1 MDESTGRGTIS
12 VFSAA
17 FMGIGAMVGA
27 GIFALL
33 GEAGAIAG
41 TAVWLSFLIAG
52 AISLLQGYSFA
63 KLGRTYPSRGGML
76 EFFVQGFGNG
86 HLTGSVSWL
95 FYLVGQLISVMVPRK
110 PRSCWPSSLSSL
122 WPS

>member
-1 MDESTGRGTIS
+1 MDQGANRGKIS
-12 VFSAA
+12 MFSAA

-33 GEAGAIAG
+33 GEAGSIAG

-63 KLGRTYPSRGGML
+63 KLGRRYPSRGGML
-76 EFFVQGFGNG
+76 NSSCK
-86 HLTGSVSWL
+86 GSAM
-95 FYLVGQLISVMVPRK
+95 GI
-110 PRSCWPSSLSSL
+110 
-122 WPS
+122 

>member
-1 MDESTGRGTIS
+1 MGESNSRGKIS
-12 VFSAA
+12 MFSAA

-52 AISLLQGYSFA
+52 VISLFQGYSFA
-63 KLGRTYPSRGGML
+63 KLGRRYPS
-76 EFFVQGFGNG
+76 
-86 HLTGSVSWL
+86 
-95 FYLVGQLISVMVPRK
+95 
-110 PRSCWPSSLSSL
+110 
-122 WPS
+122 

>member
-1 MDESTGRGTIS
+1 MDQANGRGQIGM
-12 VFSAA
+12 FGAA

-52 AISLLQGYSFA
+52 AIALLQGYSFV
-63 KLGRTYPSRGGML
+63 KLGSRHPSQGGRIELLLEGLGIGHLGRTEPLLLVARKTCGVHSAEYALRLTTLQPPPS
-76 EFFVQGFGNG
+76 
-86 HLTGSVSWL
+86 HH
-95 FYLVGQLISVMVPRK
+95 
-110 PRSCWPSSLSSL
+110 
-122 WPS
+122 

>member
-1 MDESTGRGTIS
+1 MEQTVSRGKIS
-12 VFSAA
+12 MFSAA

-52 AISLLQGYSFA
+52 CISILQGYSFA
-63 KLGRTYPSRGGML
+63 KLGRKYPSRGGCS
-76 EFFVQGFGNG
+76 N
-86 HLTGSVSWL
+86 
-95 FYLVGQLISVMVPRK
+95 
-110 PRSCWPSSLSSL
+110 SSSRDSGMAI
-122 WPS
+122 